1 MSLAGGVKDTINHLK
16 ASPCYLRL
24 QILKMGLR
32 PMTLTFPLLMGAS
45 RQPSDPPFDRQV
57 PTLGPLS
64 QGLSLDVV
72 ILRDGVPPPACAL
85 RGPTWP
91 P

>member
-32 PMTLTFPLLMGAS
+32 PMTLTFPLLMGSVQA
-45 RQPSDPPFDRQV
+45 
-57 PTLGPLS
+57 T
-64 QGLSLDVV
+64 
-72 ILRDGVPPPACAL
+72 
-85 RGPTWP
+85 
-91 P
+91 